1 LELVRVASVE
11 YTGADYEKLR
21 EVAGDLVV
29 RTQEIEFQQRLRE
42 LTAGTEMNRFKSDY
56 DLDEYVRQLAQEK
69 SISLEMQQH
78 EMVILKQV
86 HRHELDKAEA
96 GYQMAAEMEKT
107 AHQIGVKIQ
116 WDDYTREKLGKNEE
130 LQIWITTQ
138 WLDVR
143 LKKKQQE
150 MDEAVGQ
157 LKLQEE
163 KNRIAVAEL
172 RERAQILAGQDIKT
186 LIALLPDNAQRT
198 QLLELFRQ
206 TQAAGMGPGQILALQ
221 AGASPAVADALA
233 RMSEVRREDLEREF
247 AERKKLSDD
256 SAARL
261 ERVLTEALRAMAE
274 QSKSRVQV
282 NMPGPM
288 V

>member
-1 LELVRVASVE
+1 
-11 YTGADYEKLR
+11 
-21 EVAGDLVV
+21 
-29 RTQEIEFQQRLRE
+29 
-42 LTAGTEMNRFKSDY
+42 
-56 DLDEYVRQLAQEK
+56 
-69 SISLEMQQH
+69 
-78 EMVILKQV
+78 
-86 HRHELDKAEA
+86 
-96 GYQMAAEMEKT
+96 MEKT